1 MNVNQGEMSSI
12 LESNESVG
20 GDDEDNNN
28 DSFYKIDKILP
39 RPNYLDRKSTGGS
52 KSKNNALLNA
62 LQHSLTKRM
71 SLAGTM
77 YGENFK
83 RISILRQQSKQ
94 EQIQFDN
101 KKKDLLQ
108 SKAERKFATGDTE
121 NELQFKIE

>member
-1 MNVNQGEMSSI
+1 MTQNMNINQGEMSSI

-39 RPNYLDRKSTGGS
+39 RPNYLDRKNTGGS

-62 LQHSLTKRM
+62 LQHSFTKRM

-94 EQIQFDN
+94 E
-101 KKKDLLQ
+101 
-108 SKAERKFATGDTE
+108 
-121 NELQFKIE
+121 